1 METAQDRARLRE
13 RIERRRA
20 ELIASG
26 ELDAEGNAVAVAD
39 PPDDDGTLP
48 GGKVDGLEA
57 DGLGDGGL
65 CDDVPPAAPP
75 RRPPMVST
83 HPLLMPRDDGFF
95 PTTVPDIRFRA
106 EGPDCPVPVVTVV
119 NFNAVNHDRAYCRRV
134 AELLAQARGEREAR
148 YAAVRTAFQAE
159 DAYAALVKLRGTR
172 DGVQDRIAAT
182 TAKVGELEAVLPNVI
197 RDGEDP
203 FSARE
208 ALDTQRR
215 ELERLK
221 QWSADLDGEISKQQK
236 AAADELAHR
245 LGTAYAAETAAS
257 SDRKREALRAL
268 LDALPAE
275 AVAAY
280 TAASSVFADM
290 TGELAVIR
298 RHGGI

>member
-39 PPDDDGTLP
+39 PEDDGALP
-48 GGKVDGLEA
+48 VTDEPNALDEIEKAA
-57 DGLGDGGL
+57 DD
-65 CDDVPPAAPP
+65 PPAPP
-75 RRPPMVST
+75 RRPTVTT

-106 EGPDCPVPVVTVV
+106 ESPDCPVPVVTVV

-134 AELLAQARGEREAR
+134 AELLAQARGDREAR

-159 DAYAALVKLRGTR
+159 GAYAALVKLRGTR

-182 TAKVGELEAVLPNVI
+182 TAKVGELEAVLPNAI

-203 FSARE
+203 FEIRRD
-208 ALDTQRR
+208 LDTQRR

-221 QWSADLDGEISKQQK
+221 QWADDLAGEIKRQEKSC
-236 AAADELAHR
+236 ADELAHR

-257 SDRKREALRAL
+257 SDKKREALRAL

-290 TGELAVIR
+290 TGELAVIG
-298 RHGGI
+298 RHGGV